1 MFALEYSRQFKKDL
15 KLMAKRGLDTT
26 DIRTAISLLE
36 NNGQVPA
43 EYRPHILKGNWDG
56 IWECHIQPDWLLLYD
71 ISNSIK
77 LIRLVRTGTHSDLF
91 KK

>member
-1 MFALEYSRQFKKDL
+1 
-15 KLMAKRGLDTT
+15 MAKRGLDI
-26 DIRTAISLLE
+26 DAIRKVIHILE
-36 NNGQVPA
+36 NNGQVPT
-43 EYRPHILKGNWDG
+43 EYHPHILKGSWNG

-71 ISNSIK
+71 ISDTIK

>member
-1 MFALEYSRQFKKDL
+1 MFSLEYSGQFKKDL
-15 KLMAKRGLDTT
+15 KLVAKRGLDI
-26 DIRTAISLLE
+26 DAIYKVINILE

-43 EYRPHILKGNWDG
+43 EYRPHILKGDWKG

-71 ISNSIK
+71 ITDSIR

>member
-1 MFALEYSRQFKKDL
+1 MFSLEYSGQFKKDL
-15 KLMAKRGLDTT
+15 KRMVKRGA
-26 DIRTAISLLE
+26 DITAIRHVISILE
-36 NNGQVPA
+36 NDGQVPM
-43 EYRPHILKGNWDG
+43 EYRPHILKGDWDG

-71 ISNSIK
+71 ISDSIK

>member
-1 MFALEYSRQFKKDL
+1 MFSLEYSGQFKKDL
-15 KLMAKRGLDTT
+15 KRMVKRGADIT
-26 DIRTAISLLE
+26 DIRHVISILE
-36 NNGQVPA
+36 NDGQVPM
-43 EYRPHILKGNWDG
+43 EYRPHILKGDWDG

-71 ISNSIK
+71 ISDSIK

>member
-1 MFALEYSRQFKKDL
+1 MFSLEYSGQFKKDL
-15 KLMAKRGLDTT
+15 KLVAKRGLDI
-26 DIRTAISLLE
+26 DAIYKVINILE
-36 NNGQVPA
+36 NDGQVPA
-43 EYRPHILKGNWDG
+43 EYRPHILKGDWKG

-71 ISNSIK
+71 ITDSIR